1 MEVFRMPSPFP
12 GMDPY
17 LEHPDLWPDVHHG
30 LIESLR
36 RALTPVLRPR
46 YRVLVETRT
55 YRVEP
60 GDVVFIGRPDVSTV
74 RTARELT
81 APYPAPAPGEPRTV
95 QVPVPDLVEEGY
107 LEVRDVASGEV
118 VTVLEL
124 LSPTNKR
131 PGEGRRLYE
140 TKRLTILGTFTH
152 LVEIDLLR
160 AYEPM
165 LVYGDGHQSHYR
177 ILVSR
182 SNRRPRADLYT
193 FSVRDPIP
201 TFKLPLRRD
210 DEEPVVELGRL
221 LHELYDRAGYDLS
234 VDYRQ
239 DPVPPLE
246 GEYAEWAAELLAP
259 WRQGEEPG

>member
-1 MEVFRMPSPFP
+1 MPSPFP

-17 LEHPDLWPDVHHG
+17 LEHPDLWPDVHHR
-30 LIESLR
+30 LIVTL
-36 RALTPVLRPR
+36 ADTLAPALRPR

-60 GDVVFIGRPDVSTV
+60 SDLAFIGRPDVATV
-74 RTARELT
+74 RTTREPAT
-81 APYPAPAPGEPRTV
+81 TYPAPALGLRRVVE
-95 QVPVPDLVEEGY
+95 VPVPDLVEEGH
-107 LEVRDVASGEV
+107 LEVRDVVSGEV

-131 PGEGRRLYE
+131 PGQGRRLYE

-152 LVEIDLLR
+152 LVEIDLIR

-165 LVYGDGHQSHYR
+165 LVYGDGYQSHYR

-182 SNRRPRADLYT
+182 SNRRPRADLWA
-193 FSVRDPIP
+193 FNVRDAIP
-201 TFKLPLRRD
+201 AFKLPLRRD
-210 DEEPVVELGRL
+210 DEEPIVDLGRL

-234 VDYRQ
+234 VDYRL

-246 GEYAEWAAELLAP
+246 GDDAAWAAALLAP
-259 WRQGEEPG
+259 WRQGEQPG

>member
-1 MEVFRMPSPFP
+1 MPSPFP

-17 LEHPDLWPDVHHG
+17 LEHPNVWPDVHHR
-30 LIESLR
+30 LIVAIADSL
-36 RALTPVLRPR
+36 APALRPR
-46 YRVLVETRT
+46 YRVLVDTRT

-60 GDVVFIGRPDVSTV
+60 GELILIGRPDVATV
-74 RTARELT
+74 RTMEESAPPYATPTQGQALT
-81 APYPAPAPGEPRTV
+81 V
-95 QVPVPDLVEEGY
+95 HVPVLDLVEEGY
-107 LEVRDVASGEV
+107 LEVRDVRSGEV
-118 VTVLEL
+118 VTVVEL

-140 TKRLTILGTFTH
+140 TKRLTILGTLTH

-165 LVYGDGHQSHYR
+165 LVYGDGRQAHYR

-182 SNRRPRADLYT
+182 SHHRPRADLYT

-201 TFKLPLRRD
+201 TFRLPLRRG
-210 DEEPVVELGRL
+210 DEEPLVDLGRL

-234 VDYRQ
+234 IDYRQ
-239 DPVPPLE
+239 EPVPPLE
-246 GEYAEWAAELLAP
+246 GEDAAWAAELLAP
-259 WRQGEEPG
+259 WRRNE

>member
-1 MEVFRMPSPFP
+1 MPTPFP

-17 LEHPDLWPDVHHG
+17 LEHPDLWPDVHHR
-30 LIESLR
+30 LIATIADSLGP
-36 RALTPVLRPR
+36 LLRPK

-60 GDVVFIGRPDVSTV
+60 GDITFIGRPDISVHPRLNEPATPYTV
-74 RTARELT
+74 
-81 APYPAPAPGEPRTV
+81 PGQARTV
-95 QVPVPDLVEEGY
+95 EVPVPDIVEEGY
-107 LEVRDVASGEV
+107 LSIRRVQDDEVI
-118 VTVLEL
+118 TVLEL

-140 TKRLTILGTFTH
+140 TKRLTILGTLTH
-152 LVEIDLLR
+152 LVEIDLIR

-165 LVYGDGHQSHYR
+165 LVYGNGQDSHYR

-182 SNRRPRADLYT
+182 SNRRPKADLYV
-193 FSVRDPIP
+193 FNVQDPIP
-201 TFKLPLRRD
+201 TFHLPLRRD
-210 DEEPVVELGRL
+210 DEEPLIDLGRL

-234 VDYRQ
+234 VDYTQ

-246 GEYAEWAAELLAP
+246 GEDAAWLAQLLAP
-259 WRQGEEPG
+259 WRQEAANPR

>member
-1 MEVFRMPSPFP
+1 MPSPFP

-30 LIESLR
+30 LIEALR
-36 RALTPVLRPR
+36 TTLALALRPR
-46 YRVLVETRT
+46 YRVLVEKRT

-60 GDVVFIGRPDVSTV
+60 GELVFIGRPDVATIRKV
-74 RTARELT
+74 REPAEPYT
-81 APYPAPAPGEPRTV
+81 APARGHLRTV
-95 QVPVPDLVEEGY
+95 QVPVPDLIEEGY

-118 VTVLEL
+118 VTALEL

-140 TKRLTILGTFTH
+140 TKRLTILGSLTH
-152 LVEIDLLR
+152 LVEIDLIR

-165 LVYGDGHQSHYR
+165 LVYGDGRRSHYR
-177 ILVSR
+177 IMVSR

-193 FSVRDPIP
+193 FNVQDQIP
-201 TFKLPLRRD
+201 AFKLPLRRG
-210 DEEPVVELGRL
+210 DEEPVVDVGQL

-234 VDYRQ
+234 VDYRL
-239 DPVPPLE
+239 DPVPALE
-246 GEYAEWAAELLAP
+246 GEDAAWAAQLLAP
-259 WRQGEEPG
+259 WRQSEPG